1 MLQRGQ
7 GPYGSDEQR
16 AFVPLSS
23 LLIRL
28 ATISTLTLTI
38 TIAAVLPGGAQ
49 VPAKKTVASAA
60 DLPRFTYPLAIAP
73 SVLIQS
79 DAPVFDAFAAKVL
92 TDIDGVLAGYDIEDH
107 ATLRGLL
114 EEQLELQ
121 LLSGTEDAAALSTA
135 DQMRALV
142 DKPDAKLLSGLSV
155 RATVA
160 ARTQTHATAGDAYLA
175 AFGAHFSAALA
186 PLPWPVV
193 GSALKEL
200 KTTYELLTP
209 ALLVGQV
216 AGTIDPAAAQSH
228 SVSGETAATIIRMRY
243 YVNIFLPQRVPAV
256 AALSALI
263 AQHTVQKP
271 DIWTAREV
279 TLGAADKLT
288 PVRIAVWDSGSD
300 VTLFPKQLYTDLAP
314 AAADPHGLAFDLLG
328 FKTHG
333 DLYPLTPEQRASYPA
348 AVKFLAGYSDLQES
362 IDSPAAAEMKQQV
375 AALAPAAVTP
385 YFQNL
390 NLMSIYSH
398 GTHVAGIALRGNPA
412 ARLVVARVTFDYRSI
427 PLPLTEELARREAG
441 NYQKYVDYFR
451 AHHVRVVN
459 MSWGGTPAGIE
470 DGLEKNNLGKDAGER
485 KTMAANLFAIER
497 AGMYA
502 ALKSAPEILFVC
514 AAGNGDSN
522 NGFEQVIPASLEL
535 PNLLVAGA
543 VDQAGDETSFTSY
556 GKTVLVDADGYQV
569 ESYVPGGTRLRL
581 SGTSMAAPNVA
592 NLAGKLIALKPAL
605 TPVQTIA
612 LIRAGATTTSDG
624 RRHNIDPKRSVALL
638 RQRR

>member
-459 MSWGGTPAGIE
+459 MSWGGTRPASRTGS
-470 DGLEKNNLGKDAGER
+470 R
-485 KTMAANLFAIER
+485 KTISARTPANARRWRRTSSPSSARACTPRSRARRKFCSFARPETATATTASNKSFRPRSSCRTCSSR
-497 AGMYA
+497 AP
-502 ALKSAPEILFVC
+502 SI
-514 AAGNGDSN
+514 
-522 NGFEQVIPASLEL
+522 
-535 PNLLVAGA
+535 
-543 VDQAGDETSFTSY
+543 
-556 GKTVLVDADGYQV
+556 
-569 ESYVPGGTRLRL
+569 
-581 SGTSMAAPNVA
+581 
-592 NLAGKLIALKPAL
+592 KPATRPRSRATARPCSL
-605 TPVQTIA
+605 TPTA
-612 LIRAGATTTSDG
+612 IRWRATSPAARAYG
-624 RRHNIDPKRSVALL
+624 SPARRWPHRTWPTWPGN
-638 RQRR
+638 